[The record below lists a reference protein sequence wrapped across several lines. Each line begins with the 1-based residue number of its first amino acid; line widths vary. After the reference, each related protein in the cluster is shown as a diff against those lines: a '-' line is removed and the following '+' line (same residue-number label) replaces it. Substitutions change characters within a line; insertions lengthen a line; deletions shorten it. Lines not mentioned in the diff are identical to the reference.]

1 MPIDK
6 RRYSD
11 NWTELSLSVRKKSNW
26 CCSCCGKRCYKPG
39 EIPDNLT
46 RSEWAG
52 AILQVHHRDF
62 NSFNNSPSNLTSLCS
77 ACHLNV
83 HRCKMSSVSLGQLS
97 LW

>member
-1 MPIDK
+1 MPLDYRK
-6 RRYSD
+6 YPE
-11 NWTELSLSVRKKSNW
+11 NWQELSLHIREKSNW
-26 CCSCCGKRCYKPG
+26 SCSCCGKKCYKPG

-52 AILQVHHRDF
+52 AILQTHHKDF
-62 NSFNNSPSNLTSLCS
+62 NSLNNNLDNLTSLCA

-83 HRCKMSSVSLGQLS
+83 HKSKISSVSEGQLS